1 MFPSIQKFQQITL
14 SRQAQFP
21 RSNVTES
28 PEVPGGGG
36 GGGGDYPSP
45 KPTLTLASHVG
56 QNVGLGGGLGGQVRR
71 SI

>member
-28 PEVPGGGG
+28 LKSR
-36 GGGGDYPSP
+36 GGDYPSP

-56 QNVGLGGGLGGQVRR
+56 QNVGLGGGVGGQVRR
-71 SI
+71 SV

>member
-14 SRQAQFP
+14 YRQAQFP

-36 GGGGDYPSP
+36 GGTTRHLSQ
-45 KPTLTLASHVG
+45 H
-56 QNVGLGGGLGGQVRR
+56 
-71 SI
+71 

>member
-28 PEVPGGGG
+28 PEVP

>member
-28 PEVPGGGG
+28 PEVQ
-36 GGGGDYPSP
+36 GGDYPSP

-71 SI
+71 SV

>member
-21 RSNVTES
+21 RSSVTES
-28 PEVPGGGG
+28 PEVPGW
-36 GGGGDYPSP
+36 GDYPSP

-56 QNVGLGGGLGGQVRR
+56 ENVG
-71 SI
+71 

>member
-28 PEVPGGGG
+28 PEVP
-36 GGGGDYPSP
+36 GGGDYPSP

-71 SI
+71 SV

>member
-21 RSNVTES
+21 GSNVTES
-28 PEVPGGGG
+28 PEVLGW
-36 GGGGDYPSP
+36 GDYPSP

-71 SI
+71 SV

>member
-28 PEVPGGGG
+28 PEVP
-36 GGGGDYPSP
+36 GGDYPSP

-71 SI
+71 SV